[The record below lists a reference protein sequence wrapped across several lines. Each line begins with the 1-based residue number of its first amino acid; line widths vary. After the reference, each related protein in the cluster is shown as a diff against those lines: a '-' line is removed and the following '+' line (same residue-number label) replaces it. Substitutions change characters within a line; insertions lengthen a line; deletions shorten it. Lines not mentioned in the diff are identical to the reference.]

1 MEIHVV
7 GENRQ
12 DIIGQVKSIVASYL
26 EIGDPDEAITKC
38 DMELSVLYTGESNH
52 CSAVAYI
59 KFK

>member
-7 GENRQ
+7 GENRHE
-12 DIIGQVKSIVASYL
+12 IVGQVKSVVASYL
-26 EIGDPDEAITKC
+26 EIGDPDEAISKC
-38 DMELSVLYTGESNH
+38 DMELSVIYTGESNL